1 MKAKVLLSAYF
12 IIASILFA
20 CGQADKSENVAISTD
35 GIEIRFD
42 QQGEGELTLIFV
54 HGWANYKGI
63 WDPQMS
69 HFSQKYRVV
78 AVDLP
83 GFGESGYNRTDWTMA
98 AFGEDVNA
106 VIKKLNPE
114 QVVLIGFSMGAPVV
128 IEAAKQAPE
137 NLVGLVLADEID
149 NIEMK
154 YTPEM
159 LVYLD
164 SVFMDIAINPTNEK
178 LLAGG
183 FYKKNPEA
191 SYERV
196 VSMLSLSAQ
205 NNTSR
210 IGWRELISEIF
221 RWLNDDC
228 IEALQKVQAPVTS
241 ISSDTPPTNVEALE
255 KYVSSYTLKV
265 IPDVGH
271 LVMWDNPDEFNRL
284 LEESIQ
290 EFLNESESS
299 PE

>member
-1 MKAKVLLSAYF
+1 MKRRKFRSLYCVIALILLAFGCAGESDN
-12 IIASILFA
+12 I
-20 CGQADKSENVAISTD
+20 VISSD
-35 GIEIRFD
+35 GVRISFD
-42 QQGEGELTLIFV
+42 QQGDGDPTLIFI
-54 HGWANYKGI
+54 HGWANNKGI
-63 WDPQMS
+63 WEAQMS

-98 AFGEDVNA
+98 AFGEDVLA
-106 VIKKLNPE
+106 VIEKLNPE
-114 QVVLIGFSMGAPVV
+114 RVVLIGFSMGAPVV
-128 IEAAKQAPE
+128 IEAAKTAPE
-137 NLVGLVLADEID
+137 NLIGVVLADEID

-183 FYKKNPEA
+183 FYKKDPEA

-228 IEALQKVQAPVTS
+228 IEALKQVQVPVT
-241 ISSDTPPTNVEALE
+241 
-255 KYVSSYTLKV
+255 
-265 IPDVGH
+265 
-271 LVMWDNPDEFNRL
+271 DEFNRL
-284 LEESIQ
+284 LEESIR
-290 EFLNESESS
+290 EFLIESESS

>member
-1 MKAKVLLSAYF
+1 
-12 IIASILFA
+12 
-20 CGQADKSENVAISTD
+20 
-35 GIEIRFD
+35 
-42 QQGEGELTLIFV
+42 
-54 HGWANYKGI
+54 
-63 WDPQMS
+63 MS
-69 HFSQKYRVV
+69 HFSPKYQVV

-83 GFGESGYNRTDWTMA
+83 GFGESGHNRTDWTMA
-98 AFGEDVNA
+98 AFGEDVLA
-106 VIKKLNPE
+106 VIEKLNPE
-114 QVVLIGFSMGAPVV
+114 KVVLIGFSMGAPVV
-128 IEAAKQAPE
+128 IEAAKKMPE
-137 NLVGLVLADEID
+137 NLIGVVLADEID

-183 FYKKNPEA
+183 FYKKDPEA

-228 IEALQKVQAPVTS
+228 IEALKQVQVPVIS

-255 KYVSSYTLKV
+255 KYVSSYKLKV

-284 LEESIQ
+284 LEESIR
-290 EFLNESESS
+290 EFLIESESS